1 MIYMIVIGLTGGMA
15 SGKTSVARMLAKL
28 GAHVIDADVIAKK
41 LVAPGQPALR
51 LLADIFGPGIIQ
63 PDGKLNRGALAAIVF
78 NDHEKLEKLNAVL
91 HPLVIQKTMD
101 KLRIFKETQPDS
113 VIIIDA
119 PLLLEAGM
127 TKLVDEV
134 WVVIAGEEEQI
145 KRAVNRKN
153 LSREEAK
160 KRLAAQMPLKE
171 KLKYANK
178 VIDNSGSISSTAGQV
193 KTLWEK
199 VSGYSNKREIET

>member
-1 MIYMIVIGLTGGMA
+1 MIVIGLTGGMA

>member
-1 MIYMIVIGLTGGMA
+1 MIVIGLTGGMA

-51 LLADIFGPGIIQ
+51 LLAEIFGPGIIQ
-63 PDGKLNRGALAAIVF
+63 PDGKLNRGALAAVVF

-91 HPLVIQKTMD
+91 HPMVIQKTMD

-145 KRAVNRKN
+145 KRAVIRKN

-178 VIDNSGSISSTAGQV
+178 VIDNSGSISSTAEQV

-199 VSGYSNKREIET
+199 VLGYSNKRKIET

>member
-1 MIYMIVIGLTGGMA
+1 MIVIGLTGGMA

-41 LVAPGQPALR
+41 LVTPGQPALR
-51 LLADIFGPGIIQ
+51 LLAEIFGPGIIQ
-63 PDGKLNRGALAAIVF
+63 PDGNLNRGALAAIVF

-91 HPLVIQKTMD
+91 HPLVIQKTME
-101 KLRIFKETQPDS
+101 KLRIFKETQPES

-145 KRAVNRKN
+145 KRAVLREN

-199 VSGYSNKREIET
+199 VLGYSNKREIET

>member
-1 MIYMIVIGLTGGMA
+1 MIVIGLTGGMA

-51 LLADIFGPGIIQ
+51 LLAEIFGPRIIQ
-63 PDGKLNRGALAAIVF
+63 PDGNLNRGALAAIVF

-91 HPLVIQKTMD
+91 HPLVIQKTME
-101 KLRIFKETQPDS
+101 KLRIFKETQPES

-145 KRAVNRKN
+145 KRAVLREN
-153 LSREEAK
+153 LSLEEAK

-199 VSGYSNKREIET
+199 VLGYSNKREIET